1 MGEKKAAEAKELGA
15 QFDDLKKDVAEMGK
29 TLKAQVRDRV
39 TTAHQK
45 IVDDSREWMK
55 EHPAHTV
62 GIIAG
67 VAAAVGF
74 MLGLAVGRK

>member
-1 MGEKKAAEAKELGA
+1 MGEKKAADTKDLGV

-29 TLKAQVRDRV
+29 ALKAELRERV
-39 TTAHQK
+39 TTAQQK
-45 IVDDSREWMK
+45 IVGDSREWMK
-55 EHPAHTV
+55 EHPAHAV

-74 MLGLAVGRK
+74 MLGLAVSRR

>member
-1 MGEKKAAEAKELGA
+1 MGEKKAADAKDLGA
-15 QFDDLKKDVAEMGK
+15 QFEDLKKDVSEMGK
-29 TLKAQVRDRV
+29 ALKTELRDRV
-39 TTAHQK
+39 TTAHHK
-45 IVDDSREWMK
+45 IVGDSREWMK

-74 MLGLAVGRK
+74 MLGLAVGRR